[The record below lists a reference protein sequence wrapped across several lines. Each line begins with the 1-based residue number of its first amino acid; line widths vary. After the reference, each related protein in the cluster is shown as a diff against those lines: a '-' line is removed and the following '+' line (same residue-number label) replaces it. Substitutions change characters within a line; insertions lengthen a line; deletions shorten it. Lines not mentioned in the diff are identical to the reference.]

1 MPRQE
6 ALGDG
11 TWENQVEYLPTG
23 DAVVPQQL
31 LCDPDE
37 FEDAAEALI
46 EMGQL
51 IDDRA
56 ELVLAGDIPVAG
68 HFQVEDVLVALLAL
82 RDLGIEA
89 QPNHLLF
96 STGSPWKR
104 GVTAAPVHASR
115 GYATYGHREHRWAR
129 GVLFELPSAPFG
141 FHRIP
146 GPRESRAREP
156 RACEPRAR
164 EPRARELSRQ
174 RRSPEHGLA
183 GSATL
188 EASAG
193 SVDRSEGRGARH
205 RLLGDDVSPADVR
218 GPRTAGIVAGAQ
230 DLEVPDTDGDGV
242 LDPCAGHGTFIA
254 GVIRQIA
261 PAVDVVCHKVINS
274 YGVGDE
280 LTVAHL
286 LTDMFV
292 EGGLPEVISMSFG
305 GYGFDDKMATLAR
318 AIRRVTR
325 RGGAVVVAA
334 AGNDATCEIT
344 FPAALPGVVGVAATI
359 DGGATVAAP
368 FTNFGDWVHA
378 STHGVDIV
386 SCFFTNFDGF
396 NGGAKWSGT
405 SFSTPIVAA
414 LIAKGAAQ
422 GDARP
427 SRDAILTA
435 APKTWLMGVP
445 VPSPI

>member
-1 MPRQE
+1 M
-6 ALGDG
+6 
-11 TWENQVEYLPTG
+11 
-23 DAVVPQQL
+23 
-31 LCDPDE
+31 
-37 FEDAAEALI
+37 
-46 EMGQL
+46 
-51 IDDRA
+51 
-56 ELVLAGDIPVAG
+56 
-68 HFQVEDVLVALLAL
+68 
-82 RDLGIEA
+82 
-89 QPNHLLF
+89 
-96 STGSPWKR
+96 
-104 GVTAAPVHASR
+104 
-115 GYATYGHREHRWAR
+115 
-129 GVLFELPSAPFG
+129 
-141 FHRIP
+141 
-146 GPRESRAREP
+146 
-156 RACEPRAR
+156 
-164 EPRARELSRQ
+164 
-174 RRSPEHGLA
+174 
-183 GSATL
+183 
-188 EASAG
+188 
-193 SVDRSEGRGARH
+193 
-205 RLLGDDVSPADVR
+205 
-218 GPRTAGIVAGAQ
+218 
-230 DLEVPDTDGDGV
+230 
-242 LDPCAGHGTFIA
+242 LDPSAGHGTFIA

-368 FTNFGDWVHA
+368 FTNFGDWVRA